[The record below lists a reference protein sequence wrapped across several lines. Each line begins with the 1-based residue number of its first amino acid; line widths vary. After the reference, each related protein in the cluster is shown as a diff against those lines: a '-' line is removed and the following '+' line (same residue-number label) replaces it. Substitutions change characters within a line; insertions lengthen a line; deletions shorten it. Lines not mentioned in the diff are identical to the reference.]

1 MIRMYLCMP
10 IQIDPAETVDYTEF
24 DPAQIT
30 FAMTSPIGTVQC
42 VQIGIED
49 DTVIEDDEQFEIS
62 LVLPDSDDDDGGG
75 SLLAVTI
82 EDNDG
87 KFKPKI
93 SATCSN
99 YYYNDNILGRGRI

>member
-1 MIRMYLCMP
+1 MLTLIHVTADSEGMFGDYATSGLSESDNVEP
-10 IQIDPAETVDYTEF
+10 LQIVF
-24 DPAQIT
+24 NV
-30 FAMTSPIGTVQC
+30 SSLNGTVQC

-82 EDNDG
+82 VDNDG
-87 KFKPKI
+87 KFPAIKLYFLTDYG
-93 SATCSN
+93 AYT
-99 YYYNDNILGRGRI
+99 D

>member
-1 MIRMYLCMP
+1 MP
-10 IQIDPAETVDYTEF
+10 IQIDPAERVDYTEF

-49 DTVIEDDEQFEIS
+49 DTAIEDDEQFEIS
-62 LVLPDSDDDDGGG
+62 LVLPDSDDDGG

-93 SATCSN
+93 SDTCSN
-99 YYYNDNILGRGRI
+99 NYYNDNILGT

>member
-1 MIRMYLCMP
+1 MIYTGLGSA
-10 IQIDPAETVDYTEF
+10 QSADYTSA
-24 DPAQIT
+24 DPQEIT
-30 FAMTSPIGTVQC
+30 FAMTSLNGTVQC

-62 LVLPDSDDDDGGG
+62 LVLPDSDDDDGG

-87 KFKPKI
+87 KFF
-93 SATCSN
+93 
-99 YYYNDNILGRGRI
+99 YLGIL

>member
-1 MIRMYLCMP
+1 
-10 IQIDPAETVDYTEF
+10 
-24 DPAQIT
+24 
-30 FAMTSPIGTVQC
+30 MTSPIGAVQC

-62 LVLPDSDDDDGGG
+62 LVLPDSDDDDGG

-87 KFKPKI
+87 KNTTSQALIRRHLVSHEVKHF
-93 SATCSN
+93 
-99 YYYNDNILGRGRI
+99 YLVRE

>member
-1 MIRMYLCMP
+1 MQ

-62 LVLPDSDDDDGGG
+62 LVLPDSDDDDGG

-87 KFKPKI
+87 KFEAEI
-93 SATCSN
+93 SVTCSN
-99 YYYNDNILGRGRI
+99 ITMTTS